1 MNKFVVLFFFN
12 TFLGNHL
19 VGQNHTAW
27 QTKITGT
34 RFSLTQ
40 QFDFQYRIKNNLL
53 ELGLGYDLGRLIQYQ
68 HFAPGLQLSYA
79 HELVQ
84 QEQLTVSFQMN
95 YVALLRLYPSNPKLT
110 LHASY
115 FGYGLSFGARWQF
128 IQDLG
133 LGLAILSTNAG
144 SVQLMHD
151 FRFSFGVRH
160 IFKRNVHEN

>member
-1 MNKFVVLFFFN
+1 MIKFVVLVFFN
-12 TFLGNHL
+12 TILGNYL
-19 VGQNHTAW
+19 VCQNHAAW

-40 QFDFQYRIKNNLL
+40 QFDFQYKIKNNFI
-53 ELGLGYDLGRLIQYQ
+53 ELGLGYDLGRMMQYQ
-68 HFAPGLQLSYA
+68 HFTPCLQMSYA
-79 HELVQ
+79 HTLVQ
-84 QEQLTVSFQMN
+84 QEQLTVSAQMN
-95 YVALLRLYPSNPKLT
+95 YVTLLRLYPSNPKLT

-133 LGLAILSTNAG
+133 LGLAILSTNPG

-151 FRFSFGVRH
+151 FRLSFGVRH
-160 IFKRNVHEN
+160 IFKTNLHEN